1 MIFMCA
7 LILCCYQH
15 LFSFIF
21 NRLLCIKAH
30 LLGIGKEGTK
40 TFRYLTKSFLHS
52 LVPNIFEPAYRF
64 SSTHLL
70 HLLLPPN
77 DMVLRQMI
85 FEQVLSVKKSV
96 IANRPCSTQ
105 IQRENAS

>member
-70 HLLLPPN
+70 HPAEEKIPSFLSSSLTLYFLFFFLL
-77 DMVLRQMI
+77 M
-85 FEQVLSVKKSV
+85 
-96 IANRPCSTQ
+96 TWY
-105 IQRENAS
+105 